1 MAARVLRALRA
12 RNEQPRQQAAVE
24 NAGQVPT
31 GSAGIDLAASGGAGA
46 LQQLACAPEID
57 VTSLASLKMERWGP
71 GKRTSAAVCGAGAD
85 R

>member
-1 MAARVLRALRA
+1 MAARVPRALRA
-12 RNEQPRQQAAVE
+12 RNEQPRQQAGVE

-57 VTSLASLKMERWGP
+57 VTSLARHKMERWG
-71 GKRTSAAVCGAGAD
+71 
-85 R
+85 